1 MVCKKK
7 YDDGNFSGIHTNI
20 ALTWHAANKVVTLVS
35 KGMPDVLFDREVDNS
50 VALSTE
56 LTEAEIQKVFTHYLA
71 LIDRAKVRFFVMSK
85 NFDEL
90 LNRKENRSEI
100 KLPGQLWNM

>member
-1 MVCKKK
+1 MYTYGLPKK
-7 YDDGNFSGIHTNI
+7 YDDGDFSGIHTNI
-20 ALTWHAANKVVTLVS
+20 ALTWHAANK
-35 KGMPDVLFDREVDNS
+35 DNI

-56 LTEAEIQKVFTHYLA
+56 PTEAEIQKVFTHYLA
-71 LIDRAKVRFFVMSK
+71 LIDRAKVRFFVMAK